1 MKYYNRNCLYLIAW
15 LLSMTI
21 REKIESLIIAKAMKI
36 RKIFEEVFQYED
48 QKTFTRK
55 IMFCGNGCHVRIRG
69 NIL

>member
-15 LLSMTI
+15 LLSITK
-21 REKIESLIIAKAMKI
+21 RKRKLLIIAKAMKI